1 MDNVVLKNV
10 CPFVHGK
17 LESAQT
23 VAIVDGIWRDVAPE
37 GTPTVD
43 GNGALLL
50 PGLFALGIDFQEPS
64 RDDIYTYR
72 AGFLAMRRGGFSGGL
87 YESAANPVDGIWRL
101 VAEKSALGKGGLDIR
116 ILGAIS
122 QGYASKALAEMR
134 ELSDGGVSGFGDG
147 NRSFGT
153 LRFLRLALEYGAMTG
168 KRFFFLPYDDSLAH
182 GGFINEGNFS
192 DMIGMKGVPE
202 QAETIPLFALLEMA
216 RWLCVPLHIKQV
228 TSKAALDLIRRYR
241 EMRLDVT
248 CDVDVH
254 HLLFSDEDLKSLDTN
269 LNLHPPLRSAED
281 REALWEALA
290 DGTVQAVSFNHFP
303 VHRED
308 KEVNFEAAV
317 PGAVSLEI
325 ALPMIWNRLSERL
338 GVSRAVELLSE
349 NPAKIAGAAPVD
361 LAPGENV
368 SAVLFDPA
376 GNTRVE
382 SGTFAGGVENS
393 PFLGRELSGRIL
405 GSYIAGIWR

>member
-10 CPFVHGK
+10 CPFVGGK
-17 LESAQT
+17 LESART
-23 VAIVDGIWRDVAPE
+23 VSIVDGVWRDFAPE
-37 GTPTVD
+37 GTRVVD
-43 GNGALLL
+43 GNGAMLL
-50 PGLFALGIDFQEPS
+50 PGLFALGIDFQEPA

-87 YESAANPVDGIWRL
+87 YESSANPVDSIWRL
-101 VAEKSALGKGGLDIR
+101 VAEKSALEKSGLDIR

-122 QGYASKALAEMR
+122 QGYEAKALAEMR
-134 ELSDGGVSGFGDG
+134 ELSDGGVAGFGDG

-153 LRFLRLALEYGAMTG
+153 MRFLRLALEYGAMTG
-168 KRFFFLPYDDSLAH
+168 KRFFFLPYDYSLAH
-182 GGFINEGNFS
+182 GGFVHEGNFS

-202 QAETIPLFALLEMA
+202 QAETIPLFALLEMS
-216 RWLCVPLHIKQV
+216 RWLGIPLHIKQV
-228 TSKAALDLIRRYR
+228 TSGAALDLIRRYR
-241 EMRLDVT
+241 EAGLDVT
-248 CDVDVH
+248 CDIDVH

-281 REALWEALA
+281 RKALWEALA
-290 DGTVQAVSFNHFP
+290 DGTANAVSFNHFP

-308 KEVNFEAAV
+308 KEVNFEAAI

-325 ALPMIWNRLSERL
+325 ALPMIWSGLSERL
-338 GVSRAVELLSE
+338 GVARAIELLSE
-349 NPAKIAGAAPVD
+349 SPARIAGAEPAS
-361 LAPGENV
+361 LNPGEKV

-376 GNTRVE
+376 GHTLVE
-382 SGTFAGGVENS
+382 PGTFAGGVENT
-393 PFLGRELSGRIL
+393 PFLGRELSGKIL

>member
-17 LESAQT
+17 LEPAQT
-23 VAIVDGIWRDVAPE
+23 VSIVDGVFRDSAPE
-37 GTPTVD
+37 GTRTVE

-50 PGLFALGIDFQEPS
+50 PGLFALGLDFQEPS

-72 AGFLAMRRGGFSGGL
+72 AGVQAMRRGGFFGGL

-101 VAEKSALGKGGLDIR
+101 VAEKAALGKDGLDIR

-122 QGYASKALAEMR
+122 QGYEAKALAEMR
-134 ELSDGGVSGFGDG
+134 ELSDGGVAGFGDG

-153 LRFLRLALEYGAMTG
+153 MRFLRLALEYGAMTG
-168 KRFFFLPYDDSLAH
+168 KRFFFLPFDYSLAH
-182 GGFINEGNFS
+182 GGFVNEGNFS
-192 DMIGMKGVPE
+192 DKIGMKGVPE

-216 RWLCVPLHIKQV
+216 RWLGVPLHIKQV
-228 TSKAALDLIRRYR
+228 TSRAALDLIRRYR

-254 HLLFSDEDLKSLDTN
+254 HLLFCDEDLKGLDTN
-269 LNLHPPLRSAED
+269 LNLHPPLRTAED
-281 REALWEALA
+281 RDALWEALS
-290 DGTVQAVSFNHFP
+290 DGTVCAVSFNHFP

-338 GVSRAVELLSE
+338 GISRALELLSK
-349 NPAKIAGAAPVD
+349 NPARIAGAEPAR
-361 LAPGENV
+361 LELGEKV
-368 SAVLFDPA
+368 SAVLFDPS
-376 GNTRVE
+376 GRTLVE
-382 SGTFAGGVENS
+382 PGTFAGGVENS
-393 PFLGRELSGRIL
+393 PFLGRELPGRIL
-405 GSYIAGIWR
+405 GSYIAGTWR